1 MSTASFGRL
10 GHLLR
15 GLGLTLVA
23 LLALQLLGLLT
34 AANWSDDTYR
44 QLFLERLVT
53 QSPMALVGLL
63 LVLFGLRLDLPNGG
77 RTPLR
82 WLVGL
87 LAIALAGAMVVA
99 VPITINSDRALS
111 DQADQQ
117 LASRTGQLAMAK
129 SQLAS
134 PQGVDQFVQ
143 QAEQSGQLPADAT
156 PELKRKLVRQVL
168 ERQLKQADQQLQ
180 QQKQARDLGANQ
192 RRFGGTGTA
201 MVLAIGF
208 ALIALVALA

>member
-1 MSTASFGRL
+1 VSTASFGRL

-15 GLGLTLVA
+15 GLGLTLVV

-99 VPITINSDRALS
+99 VPITISSDRALS

-117 LASRTGQLAMAK
+117 LASRTG
-129 SQLAS
+129 
-134 PQGVDQFVQ
+134 
-143 QAEQSGQLPADAT
+143 
-156 PELKRKLVRQVL
+156 
-168 ERQLKQADQQLQ
+168 
-180 QQKQARDLGANQ
+180 
-192 RRFGGTGTA
+192 
-201 MVLAIGF
+201 
-208 ALIALVALA
+208 